1 MRIVTSLTA
10 LLTVLAVAAPAH
22 AQPLQAPSSTPG
34 VAGGPKLGQL
44 EIKAYQAIPKTKTAV
59 QLTSDTALARN
70 LRREVMIRL
79 SRRGNDVGF
88 SGGNVM
94 RMDVS
99 YFDFSVGGNSGGN
112 TIGGNPGYEGP
123 GANPRLEL
131 PSNKFEQR
139 NGLGQNLS
147 APTLRIVLTLYSVDG
162 GKVLW
167 AATSS
172 CATHAGTAENAGIA
186 MIDTIFQAADKSRT
200 GDAGCPI

>member
-10 LLTVLAVAAPAH
+10 LLMALAAAAPAH
-22 AQPLQAPSSTPG
+22 AQLQSPSTTPG
-34 VAGGPKLGQL
+34 VSAGPKLGQL
-44 EIKAYQAIPKTKTAV
+44 EIKAYQVIPKTKTAV

-99 YFDFSVGGNSGGN
+99 YFDFSVNGRDGGN
-112 TIGGNPGYEGP
+112 TIGGNPGYDGP

-131 PSNKFEQR
+131 PSNKFSQR
-139 NGLGQNLS
+139 DGLGPNVS

-172 CATHAGTAENAGIA
+172 CATHAGTAETAGIA
-186 MIDTIFQAADKSRT
+186 MIVTIFQAADKNRT
-200 GDAGCPI
+200 SDAGCPL